1 MRPCTVSGFFYGVM
15 LCTSMSMG
23 VSADQ
28 LTVYPAKKI
37 ITMDPSMPTATAV
50 AVRDDRV
57 VAVGTMDTLK
67 PWLAAHEYEIDALDS

>member
-1 MRPCTVSGFFYGVM
+1 MRPCTVSVFFYGVM

-37 ITMDPSMPTATAV
+37 ITMDPAMPTATAL
-50 AVRDDRV
+50 AERDDRV
-57 VAVGTMDTLK
+57 DAHGTMDTLQ
-67 PWLAAHEYEIDALDS
+67 P